1 MIKNFAKFSCVL
13 NIVEV
18 SISSL
23 SFVCEGCHDCRFYV
37 STVMRFTRLGA
48 LQGDVIWKW
57 ITYFQRQSYIT
68 VILVVHDSNVSQTT
82 YDLRLVNIKSSSRLE
97 KDITFISR
105 PHLALSLS
113 KAV

>member
-1 MIKNFAKFSCVL
+1 
-13 NIVEV
+13 
-18 SISSL
+18 
-23 SFVCEGCHDCRFYV
+23 
-37 STVMRFTRLGA
+37 MRFTRLGA

-57 ITYFQRQSYIT
+57 ISYFQRQSYIT

-105 PHLALSLS
+105 PHLAISLPLKS
-113 KAV
+113 SLTKHTEILAQRLTLATAFWDIDKS